1 MIKNIFVSFMAFV
14 MTTTFAF
21 AQVPVLKF
29 ESRIE
34 LVTKPL
40 TVEDVIKKRFRP
52 KSFIYLGEV
61 AKHQGYIL
69 TLDDRN
75 AIKSILLQ
83 TEASCGSLVK
93 ATGASCDEEIIS
105 CQKDCNDRVKDV
117 EDRNELL
124 LKEKNSLVKKV
135 KSEERKKIIFSGI
148 SAFAGLG
155 LGVLIMSIKK

>member
-1 MIKNIFVSFMAFV
+1 MIKNIFVSFMIFV

-29 ESRIE
+29 ESRTE

-40 TVEDVIKKRFRP
+40 TVELVIKQRFRP
-52 KSFIYLGEV
+52 ESFIYKDEV

-69 TLDDRN
+69 TLDDRKV
-75 AIKSILLQ
+75 IKNILLQ
-83 TEASCGSLVK
+83 TEESCGSLVE

-105 CQKDCNDRVKDV
+105 CQKDCDNRVKDV

-124 LKEKNSLVKKV
+124 LKEKNNLIKKV
-135 KSEERKKIIFSGI
+135 KSEERKKIVFTGI
-148 SAFAGLG
+148 SAFVGLG
-155 LGVLIMSIKK
+155 LGALIMTIKK

>member
-1 MIKNIFVSFMAFV
+1 MIKNIFVSFMTFV

-29 ESRIE
+29 ESRTE

-40 TVEDVIKKRFRP
+40 TVDSVIKKRFDP
-52 KSFIYLGEV
+52 ETFIYSGEV
-61 AKHQGYIL
+61 ATKQGYIL
-69 TLDDRN
+69 SINDKN

-83 TEASCGSLVK
+83 TEASCGSLVE

-105 CQKDCNDRVKDV
+105 CQKDCNARVKDV

-124 LKEKNSLVKKV
+124 LKEKNILIKKV

-148 SAFAGLG
+148 TAFAG
-155 LGVLIMSIKK
+155 LGVLIMTIKK

>member
-1 MIKNIFVSFMAFV
+1 MIKNIFVSFVVFV

-29 ESRIE
+29 ERRTE

-40 TVEDVIKKRFRP
+40 TVELVIKQRFRP
-52 KSFIYLGEV
+52 KSFVYKGEV

-69 TLDDRN
+69 TLDDRKV
-75 AIKSILLQ
+75 IKNILLQ
-83 TEASCGSLVK
+83 TEESCGSLVE

-105 CQKDCNDRVKDV
+105 CQKDCNNRVKDV

-124 LKEKNSLVKKV
+124 LKEKNNLIKKV
-135 KSEERKKIIFSGI
+135 KSEERKKIIFTGI
-148 SAFAGLG
+148 SAFVGLG
-155 LGVLIMSIKK
+155 LGALIMSIKK

>member
-1 MIKNIFVSFMAFV
+1 MIKNIFVSFMTFV

-29 ESRIE
+29 ESRTE

-40 TVEDVIKKRFRP
+40 TVELVIKQRFRP
-52 KSFIYLGEV
+52 ASFIYKGEV

-69 TLDDRN
+69 TLDDRKV
-75 AIKSILLQ
+75 IKNILLQ
-83 TEASCGSLVK
+83 TEESCGSLVE

-105 CQKDCNDRVKDV
+105 CQKDCDDRVKDV

-124 LKEKNSLVKKV
+124 LKEKNNLVKKV

>member
-1 MIKNIFVSFMAFV
+1 MIKNIFVSFMTFV

-29 ESRIE
+29 ESRTE

-40 TVEDVIKKRFRP
+40 TVELVIKQRFRP
-52 KSFIYLGEV
+52 KSFIYKGEV

-69 TLDDRN
+69 TLDDRKV
-75 AIKSILLQ
+75 IKNILLQ
-83 TEASCGSLVK
+83 TEESCGSLVE

-105 CQKDCNDRVKDV
+105 CQKDCNERVEDV

-124 LKEKNSLVKKV
+124 LKEKNILIEKV
-135 KSEERKKIIFSGI
+135 KSEERKKIVFTSI
-148 SAFAGLG
+148 SAFVGLG
-155 LGVLIMSIKK
+155 IGALFMSIKK

>member
-1 MIKNIFVSFMAFV
+1 MIKNIFVSFMTFV

-29 ESRIE
+29 ESRTE

-40 TVEDVIKKRFRP
+40 TVELVIKQRFRP
-52 KSFIYLGEV
+52 SSFIYKGEV

-69 TLDDRN
+69 TLDDRKV
-75 AIKSILLQ
+75 IKNILLQ
-83 TEASCGSLVK
+83 TEESCGSLVE

-148 SAFAGLG
+148 TAFAGLG